1 MKEKKIKNRS
11 NTEKELLIK
20 RINKIEG
27 QARGIKKMIENDRYC
42 GDILIQISAID
53 KSLKS
58 LGNIMLK
65 SHLKSCVVEE
75 IKKDNLE
82 ILDEVSNLIKQ
93 LC

>member
-1 MKEKKIKNRS
+1 MKEKKIKNRT
-11 NTEKELLIK
+11 NAEKDLLIK

-93 LC
+93 LS

>member
-93 LC
+93 LS

>member
-11 NTEKELLIK
+11 YTEKELLIK

-93 LC
+93 LS

>member
-1 MKEKKIKNRS
+1 MKEKKIKNRTS
-11 NTEKELLIK
+11 AEKDLLIK

-93 LC
+93 LS